1 MGSPKSD
8 TVRLIVMARELRRKG
23 WGYTSIK
30 KRLIQVEKDWNDGRQ
45 DQDYRDHHVV
55 VTRKK
60 IQRWVRDVEREHV
73 MLDDLIAQGW

>member
-30 KRLIQVEKDWNDGRQ
+30 KRLIQVEKDWNNGRTPE
-45 DQDYRDHHVV
+45 DYRNHHVV

-60 IQRWVRDVEREHV
+60 VQRWVRDVGREHV
-73 MLDDLIAQGW
+73 MLDDLIAAGW